1 MELTVKDYLARVEE
15 VRDLPTLPAIFT
27 ELAQMLSDTNSNV
40 KDVESLMESDQSLT
54 MRVLKVANSAYYRV
68 SDRVTSIGD
77 AVNYLGFEK
86 LRKVALSSS
95 ILSVFKG
102 PSADTFDVE
111 SFWKHG
117 IGVAVASGA
126 IAKYM
131 GMKDHET
138 AYVCGLVHDIG
149 KIVNYMVDAEGFL
162 KVVQFSLD
170 KKVDLCS
177 AERTKG
183 YFRHDALGYFV
194 CKHWKLSKFMLAT
207 VGHHHQ
213 EDLKARGITSESL
226 NQVVDIVSMA
236 NKIAHE
242 RKFGFSGHE
251 VSSPP
256 SDSLVERIGIPPV
269 DLPRVIAMIEEEWKS
284 AEGIIKVLES

>member
-1 MELTVKDYLARVEE
+1 MELTAKNYLGRVEE

-27 ELAQMLSDTNSNV
+27 ELAQMLSDTNSSV
-40 KDVESLMESDQSLT
+40 KDVENLMESDQSLT

-68 SDRVTSIGD
+68 SDRVTNIGD
-77 AVNYLGFEK
+77 AVNFLGFEK
-86 LRKVALSSS
+86 LKKVALSSS

-102 PSADTFDVE
+102 PSSDNFDVE

-126 IAKYM
+126 IAKYV
-131 GMKDHET
+131 GLKDHET
-138 AYVCGLVHDIG
+138 VYVCGLVHDIG
-149 KIVNYMVDAEGFL
+149 KIVNYMVDPEGFL

-177 AERTKG
+177 AERSNN
-183 YFRHDALGYFV
+183 YFRHDVLGYLV
-194 CKHWKLSKFMLAT
+194 CKHWKLSKFILAT

-213 EDLKARGITSESL
+213 EDSQARGITSESL
-226 NQVVDIVSMA
+226 NQAVDVVSIA
-236 NKIAHE
+236 NQIAHD

-251 VSSPP
+251 KSPP
-256 SDSLVERIGIPPV
+256 PSPLLLERIGIPPV
-269 DLPRVIAMIEEEWKS
+269 DLPRVIEMVEEEWKS
-284 AEGIIKVLES
+284 AEGIIKVLSN